1 MSLPKLDLQRT
12 FFEPEILFP
21 GLGKTPGAERFSF
34 FAERIFPELCKRR
47 PELEKMYCADNGR
60 PAEEPVRML
69 AALILQFMER
79 LPDRQAAEACSF
91 DLRWKLAL
99 GMEADEPAFHP
110 TSLVKFRERLLSHGL
125 EQLGFEAVL
134 EQMSAAGYLAKRTRQ
149 RLDSTHIIGLV
160 SHMTR
165 LDCVRETLRLALE
178 DLAQI
183 EKLPRPEAWVLWW
196 ERYVE
201 SSIDYK
207 SSGDILRL
215 KMSQAGLDAW
225 QILNWING
233 LPAEIKFGEQTKI
246 LRRVFEENFE
256 VSAEGAV
263 EKRRAQP
270 TGAVHNPH
278 NPDAQWSTK
287 STVKGNGWV
296 GHKVQVAETVETEP
310 RRPGE
315 PTKGVV
321 TSIVTQYAP
330 ESDKAGMA
338 AVFKEQER
346 MEIEKPETLYAD
358 TAYVSGPSIAKASM
372 EGRELMGPAPGSP
385 NCGGVYTA
393 EAFMVDIELRS
404 AICPAGKS
412 STQCARIKEE
422 KTGKSTY
429 RFEWCG
435 YCRSCTLK
443 PKCLHKD
450 DRHRMLR
457 VSEHHTFLQARRQ
470 LMHTEEF
477 KKDMRH
483 RNGIEGTQSELV
495 RGYGMRHARYRG
507 NRKVRLQNYLI
518 GAACNIKR
526 WCRRITWEAQQAA
539 VGIGSIAKPIAV
551 PA

>member
-12 FFEPEILFP
+12 FFDPEILFP
-21 GLGKTPGAERFSF
+21 GLGQTPGAERFSF
-34 FAERIFPELCKRR
+34 FAERILPELRKRR

-110 TSLVKFRERLLSHGL
+110 TSLVKFRDRLLAHGL

-134 EQMSAAGYLAKRTRQ
+134 EQMGAAGYLAKRTRQ

-178 DLAQI
+178 DLAQL
-183 EKLPRPEAWVLWW
+183 EKLPRPSAWALWW

-201 SSIDYK
+201 SRIDYK

-215 KMSQAGLDAW
+215 KMSQAGEDARDA
-225 QILNWING
+225 LTWING
-233 LPAEIKFGEQTKI
+233 LPPEIRQREAVRI
-246 LRRVFEENFE
+246 LRRVFEDNFE
-256 VSAEGAV
+256 ASAAGAV
-263 EKRRAQP
+263 EKRSAQP
-270 TGAVHNPH
+270 TGAIQNPH

-287 STVKGNGWV
+287 STIKGKGWT
-296 GHKVQVAETVETEP
+296 GHKVQVAETVQAEP
-310 RRPGE
+310 RKTGE
-315 PTKGVV
+315 PTKNVI
-321 TSIVTQYAP
+321 TSIVTQNAP

-338 AVFKEQER
+338 AVFKEQEQLG
-346 MEIEKPETLYAD
+346 IVKPETLYVDA
-358 TAYVSGPSIAKASM
+358 AYVAGPSIAKATT
-372 EGRELMGPAPGSP
+372 EGRELMGPTLGSP
-385 NCGGVYTA
+385 DRGVYTA
-393 EAFMVDIELRS
+393 EVFEVDVERRY
-404 AICPAGKS
+404 AVCPAGKR
-412 STQCARIKEE
+412 STQCARMKAG
-422 KTGKSTY
+422 KTGRITY

-435 YCRSCTLK
+435 CCQDCALK
-443 PKCLHKD
+443 VKCLHRGERD
-450 DRHRMLR
+450 RMLR
-457 VSEHHTFLQARRQ
+457 VNEHHTFLQARRQ
-470 LMHTEEF
+470 LMRTKEF
-477 KKDMRH
+477 KKDMCH

-495 RGYGMRHARYRG
+495 RGYGLRHARYRG
-507 NRKVRLQNYLI
+507 RSKVRLQNYLI

-526 WCRRITWEAQQAA
+526 WCRRIIWETKQGVGVIEPMATPQA
-539 VGIGSIAKPIAV
+539 I